1 MSSEE
6 FNKAAAAAGLEVR
19 ARTGELMTTT
29 MIELLI
35 EVGTR
40 LKTLEAAIY
49 ERDRWPEVRSWSDVA
64 ESIKAHTGEYPDW
77 YRPTFPPPAEGEK
90 KAAAQEPQPSDPGRV
105 NPVRLEE

>member
-40 LKTLEAAIY
+40 LKALEAAIY
-49 ERDRWPEVRSWSDVA
+49 ERDRSRA
-64 ESIKAHTGEYPDW
+64 
-77 YRPTFPPPAEGEK
+77 
-90 KAAAQEPQPSDPGRV
+90 
-105 NPVRLEE
+105 